1 MPREFF
7 ELKELESLVKLVH
20 EASVVIRSDPFIF
33 ISLYG
38 LTLYGLIFYF
48 DLRRSKEGE
57 VKELFNLVKDKMV
70 LVNKV
75 TVSDSIKEFIEETLS
90 ERDGDCEVNIYGLDS
105 PP

>member
-7 ELKELESLVKLVH
+7 ELKELESLVKLVR

-33 ISLYG
+33 IPLF
-38 LTLYGLIFYF
+38 GLIFYF

-75 TVSDSIKEFIEETLS
+75 TVSDSIKGFIEETLGGK
-90 ERDGDCEVNIYGLDS
+90 DCDCEVNIYWPDG